1 MILSEARRDVLTE
14 LINVG
19 LGHAA
24 GVLHTMIARPVRLEI
39 PQVDLLT
46 RAEIELGFT
55 RRFGERISSVSL
67 DFTGGFSGTATLV
80 LPDASVNK
88 LIAALHGLQW
98 DPRGEPPQLPDEA
111 DRAGDLQEIGNVLI
125 NSVVGALSNSLKQQ
139 LVYSVPVAA
148 QHTVHDLV
156 GGELQGAPERM
167 LVATTD
173 FTIDSLHLDG
183 SITLLFQVGSVEAL
197 MEALDTIGF
206 GG

>member
-14 LINVG
+14 MINVG

-24 GVLHTMIARPVRLEI
+24 GVLHDMISRQVRLDI

-46 RAEIELGFT
+46 REEIELGFT

-67 DFTGGFSGTATLV
+67 EFSGGFSGRATLV
-80 LPDASVNK
+80 LSNSSVIK
-88 LIAALHGLQW
+88 LIAALHGLDW
-98 DPRGEPPQLPDEA
+98 DSRGDTPPLPEEA
-111 DRAGDLQEIGNVLI
+111 DRTGDLEEIGNVLI
-125 NSVVGALSNSLKQQ
+125 NSVIGAVSNCLKQH
-139 LVYSVPVAA
+139 LVYSVPVAT
-148 QHTVHDLV
+148 QHTVHDLIS
-156 GGELQGAPERM
+156 GELGDTPERV

-183 SITLLFQVGSVEAL
+183 SITLLFRVASVEAL
-197 MEALDTIGF
+197 MEALDTIGY